1 MKPFSVGRRYEFR
14 GMAADLP
21 RAGQGRSRAKSG
33 PVAEPKSAEA
43 KGTPVITEGDIDDH
57 FLRCSPLFLFLENIH
72 RPRGNLGETMPRHD
86 GSTLWTSTEIEA
98 LYCTVDAKT
107 RGEVVAVGGRD
118 RVVSVEASD
127 ILFHD
132 DE

>member
-57 FLRCSPLFLFLENIH
+57 FLRYSPLFLFLEHIDH
-72 RPRGNLGETMPRHD
+72 EGIWGRRCHAMTVQLYRRRPRMRSVIVPLMRRPGAKLLRWEDVTALFGR
-86 GSTLWTSTEIEA
+86 SVRYTLS
-98 LYCTVDAKT
+98 
-107 RGEVVAVGGRD
+107 
-118 RVVSVEASD
+118 
-127 ILFHD
+127 
-132 DE
+132 